1 MGAPGGVKAQPLV
14 YRQGGAGDRLFRESF
29 AGTALGGGR
38 ARKKPEKRRG
48 PCGESGVCD
57 RLRARGIIGV
67 RRLRLVALGCLWS
80 SPYRSCAR
88 PRGGSRALL

>member
-38 ARKKPEKRRG
+38 ARKKPEKHRG
-48 PCGESGVCD
+48 PCGGSGACD
-57 RLRARGIIGV
+57 RLRARGITGIS
-67 RRLRLVALGCLWS
+67 RPRLVVIGLSLDFV
-80 SPYRSCAR
+80 
-88 PRGGSRALL
+88 